1 VIPFYRYLLCKKWS
15 LLKKEPQQQLASIL
29 S

>member
-15 LLKKEPQQQLASIL
+15 LLKKEPQQLASIL